1 MFSGTPRGIN
11 AVRVGKSGKTRVIK
25 ITPDGQA
32 PPWEQLLMTRV
43 GDFVGFK
50 HYDSKDMTFIEDY
63 KANFVPHSPLGKH
76 IDPAEVLQLIS
87 AVDFCCVFLLDESQ
101 RHCIAG
107 GIQRTPAGAATCA
120 NRVDGAAAKD
130 SRANQK

>member
-1 MFSGTPRGIN
+1 MAYALSSEARLSGH
-11 AVRVGKSGKTRVIK
+11 
-25 ITPDGQA
+25 
-32 PPWEQLLMTRV
+32 LL
-43 GDFVGFK
+43 
-50 HYDSKDMTFIEDY
+50 
-63 KANFVPHSPLGKH
+63 H
-76 IDPAEVLQLIS
+76 IALQLIS